1 LFLQIKYNC
10 TTLKYTVNKYN
21 YTQAIIKCV
30 LRDIIYIF
38 AKTNYTLTPMAED
51 RLKPTTIIKET
62 VIGLLRK
69 ELIGAKRISLM
80 AEAQFGTDELHLDLG
95 IEIVKLLELETDHEN
110 EGEEV
115 MNWFSRLLDDYVE
128 KVKFAEDDNTRMLAL
143 LFYTKLI
150 EEGVKFR

>member
-1 LFLQIKYNC
+1 
-10 TTLKYTVNKYN
+10 
-21 YTQAIIKCV
+21 
-30 LRDIIYIF
+30 
-38 AKTNYTLTPMAED
+38 MAED